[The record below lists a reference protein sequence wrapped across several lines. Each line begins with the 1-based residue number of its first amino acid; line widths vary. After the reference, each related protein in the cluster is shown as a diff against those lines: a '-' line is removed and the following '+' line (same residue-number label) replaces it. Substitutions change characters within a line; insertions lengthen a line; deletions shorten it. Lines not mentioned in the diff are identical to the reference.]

1 MNKKEDEKKKEK
13 DEKKKVKKYSFL
25 DKSAEKQDINYTIKE
40 VMTKAHKPGE
50 LAAMGMWEWL
60 YDDKDDKIG
69 KFKPIS
75 SHRLG
80 FDSQQNQLEPTY
92 YWLLDWLGERGWD
105 LKKIIDN
112 FMASPGSGQFSEM
125 NMKATKMQEEGMKI
139 LGGMNQVVKSVL
151 NLIYDLK
158 EFELRLEHY
167 DDANNKDDKQK
178 REEGMLALKQIWLD
192 NVDLKRGRGSVHQMA
207 AELGFTTLR
216 EAFMMANSIEDLKKM
231 NKDEEGGMINDQVMR
246 ILIPRIS
253 EFLKWTDY
261 SEKELRKRFSI
272 EKNYLKS
279 QVETIKLYSAW
290 MKPYLVAAEKLRQK
304 GFDNH
309 SALVNAFSTSMF
321 ELQLFGKQPVKL
333 TDVYDGNYNIKREY
347 NAVLIIGL
355 EFRGH
360 VSQRV
365 TQKGDYGFAMGGKV
379 DMTFDCYALNDEELA
394 TANKLLE
401 DTDVEKSLE
410 FSADIAGDALTDLK
424 EDLDYFLTS
433 KEDKDKIDA
442 KDKKKEK
449 KSQDINPFA
458 ALFGLDKKKNKKT
471 KNEEEVIILAPED
484 IKKDNFVEKMMRGAA
499 AKSAADWL
507 YLAYDIYKKAH
518 KMASAPGEGFDK
530 LDEEAVE
537 RYEEGG
543 NVGFTGAFK
552 SKKSN

>member
-1 MNKKEDEKKKEK
+1 MSDEKKKE
-13 DEKKKVKKYSFL
+13 YSFI
-25 DKSAEKQDINYTIKE
+25 DSSEGKKDINWAIKE
-40 VMTKAHKPGE
+40 TMTKAHKPGE
-50 LAAMGMWEWL
+50 LAAMGMFGF
-60 YDDKDDKIG
+60 KIDSDEVG
-69 KFKPIS
+69 EFKPVS
-75 SHRLG
+75 SYRLG
-80 FDSQQNQLEPTY
+80 FDSQQNQLEPIY
-92 YWLLDWLGERGWD
+92 YWLLDFLGERGGWD
-105 LKKIIDN
+105 LKKIVDN
-112 FMASPGSGQFSEM
+112 FIASPGSGQFSEM

-167 DDANNKDDKQK
+167 NDAKSDDSKKK
-178 REEGMLALKQIWLD
+178 EEGMLALKQIWLD
-192 NVDLKRGRGSVHQMA
+192 NVDLKRGRGSIHQMA

-216 EAFMMANSIEDLKKM
+216 EAFMMANSIDDIKKM
-231 NKDEEGGMINDQVMR
+231 NKDKGGGLINDQVMR
-246 ILIPRIS
+246 ILIPRIG

-309 SALVNAFSTSMF
+309 AALVNAFSTSMF
-321 ELQLFGKQPVKL
+321 ELQLFGKQSVNVKS
-333 TDVYDGNYNIKREY
+333 VYNGNYEAKRGY

-379 DMTFDCYALNDEELA
+379 GMTFDCYALNDEELA
-394 TANKLLE
+394 TAKKLLD

-410 FSADIAGDALTDLK
+410 FSADIAGDALVDLK
-424 EDLDYFLTS
+424 EDLDYFLKS
-433 KEDKDKIDA
+433 KEERDELDA
-442 KDKKKEK
+442 KNKIEKK

-458 ALFGLDKKKNKKT
+458 ALFGLGDKKDKKKKSKD
-471 KNEEEVIILAPED
+471 EGEVLSPED
-484 IKKDNFVEKMMRGAA
+484 IKKDNFVEKMMRAGATTNA
-499 AKSAADWL
+499 TNWL

-518 KMASAPGEGFDK
+518 AMASAPGEGFDK
-530 LDEEAVE
+530 FDEEATGE
-537 RYEEGG
+537 LSEGG
-543 NVGFTGAFK
+543 SVGFTGAFR
-552 SKKSN
+552 SKESN